1 MECAVLPKI
10 AKKSI
15 KTPYFGRSGSFKV
28 IDLDTTKKLVINA
41 CCDEQ
46 HAYGDLQ
53 PFSRKTGQQ

>member
-1 MECAVLPKI
+1 VLPKI